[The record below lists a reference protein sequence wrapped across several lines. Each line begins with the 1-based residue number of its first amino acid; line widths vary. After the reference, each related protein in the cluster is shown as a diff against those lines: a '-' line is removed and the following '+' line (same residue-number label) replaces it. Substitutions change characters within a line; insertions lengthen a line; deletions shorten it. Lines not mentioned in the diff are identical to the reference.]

1 MAAKSLQPLASVVT
15 AALATACIVH
25 GAAAAELSPQDRQDV
40 HRIEAYLNGIRRL
53 SADFIQ
59 VAPDGSVNRGRF
71 YLQRPGRLRFEYE
84 PPASILVVADGTYVN
99 YFDAELGQLSQIGV
113 YATPLGAVVADEVK
127 LRGRIEVTSVDRDP
141 AVISLE
147 TVDTEEPGRGTLTLI
162 FSERP
167 LELRKWEV
175 NDARGLT
182 TTIALDN
189 VSINPDLD
197 PELFVF
203 RPSGAEQVPS
213 GD

>member
-1 MAAKSLQPLASVVT
+1 MPLAVV
-15 AALATACIVH
+15 ALAAAVCARDA
-25 GAAAAELSPQDRQDV
+25 GAAALSSQDQRDV
-40 HRIEAYLNGIRRL
+40 RRIEAHLNDIRTL

-59 VAPDGSVNRGRF
+59 IAPDGSIARGRF
-71 YLQRPGRLRFEYE
+71 YLRRPGRLRFEYE
-84 PPASILVVADGTYVN
+84 PPAPVLVVADGTYVN

-113 YATPLGAVVADEVK
+113 YSTPLGAIVAREVRLSGK
-127 LRGRIEVTSVDRDP
+127 VAVTSVERGS
-141 AVISLE
+141 AVVSLRII
-147 TVDTEEPGRGTLTLI
+147 DTGEPDRGTLTLI

-175 NDARGLT
+175 TDSQGLT

-189 VSINPDLD
+189 LSINPDLD

-203 RPSGAEQVPS
+203 RQPGVEDGRG